1 MGTRILLQA
10 ENVPVYLL
18 SNMRIELTEIPLSGG
33 SDFNAV
39 GQVSVPQF
47 PHEVTERN
55 GPLLF
60 RLFQGGP
67 GVFDVDSFHFF
78 LGQAL

>member
-1 MGTRILLQA
+1 MRTWILLQA
-10 ENVPVYLL
+10 ENVPRHLL
-18 SNMRIELTEIPLSGG
+18 SDMRIEFAEVSLSGG

-47 PHEVTERN
+47 THEITEGN

-60 RLFQGGP
+60 RLFQGRAGI
-67 GVFDVDSFHFF
+67 FDVGSV
-78 LGQAL
+78 

>member
-1 MGTRILLQA
+1 MRTRILFQA
-10 ENVPVYLL
+10 EKVQAHVLADV
-18 SNMRIELTEIPLSGG
+18 RIKLAEISLSGG
-33 SDFNAV
+33 RDFNAV

-47 PHEVTERN
+47 PHEIAERN

-67 GVFDVDSFHFF
+67 GVFDVDSVYFF